1 MADPCVR
8 ALSPSAARRI
18 RAQIQAERELRERGV
33 EPASHFPLGDWDPE
47 VQVARR
53 RLKRSGMLRPEIAV
67 SFPF

>member
-1 MADPCVR
+1 MADTLR
-8 ALSPSAARRI
+8 AMTPAAARRL
-18 RAQIQAERELRERGV
+18 RAQIEQERELRARGI

-53 RLKRSGMLRPEIAV
+53 RLHRRGMLRPEIAV

>member
-1 MADPCVR
+1 MADTLR
-8 ALSPSAARRI
+8 ALTPAAARRL
-18 RAQIQAERELRERGV
+18 RAQIEQERELRARGI

-53 RLKRSGMLRPEIAV
+53 RLHRRGLLRSGVPV